1 MASRSNG
8 DGPRSYQC
16 SASPTTGW
24 LSSKLAV
31 PQSQVAGFGFEMHVA
46 WAAAADCE
54 PFVFKTDGVVARD
67 SHRPPRVLI
76 ATNSC
81 VGRERK
87 TKATPRPE
95 R

>member
-67 SHRPPRVLI
+67 RRGTTTPKKVNPTI
-76 ATNSC
+76 AVVAEVPTS
-81 VGRERK
+81 
-87 TKATPRPE
+87 A
-95 R
+95 